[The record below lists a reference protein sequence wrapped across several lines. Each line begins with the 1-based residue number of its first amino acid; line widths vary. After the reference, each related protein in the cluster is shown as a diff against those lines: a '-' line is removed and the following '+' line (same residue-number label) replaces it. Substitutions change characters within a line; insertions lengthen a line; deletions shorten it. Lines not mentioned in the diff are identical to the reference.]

1 MSKEVPW
8 TDRVLREFIE
18 RAMLS
23 EDEIFIMTTRIKGWT
38 VSKQAMELH
47 VSESTIANKIRD
59 MKLKYDR
66 VQAEYPDL
74 FPVRNKKSAKE
85 KYMDEN

>member
-8 TDRVLREFIE
+8 TDKVFRQYIE

-23 EDEIFIMTTRIKGWT
+23 EDEIFVMTTRIKGWT
-38 VSKQAMELH
+38 VTKQAAELH
-47 VSESTIANKIRD
+47 VSESTIARMIKD
-59 MKLKYDR
+59 MKIKYDR
-66 VQAEYPDL
+66 VQAEYPNE
-74 FPVRNKKSAKE
+74 FPLRNKKSVKE